1 MLKIGD
7 KITQLR
13 KSKNWSQ
20 TDLAKAIEASREAI
34 GKYERN
40 EVVPSVE
47 VAKKIADI
55 FDVTLDYLVN
65 DKTKPSFDKQ
75 TVQRLMDIDTLKDA
89 DKGHLFALIDAYLR
103 DAKTRLAYGS

>member
-13 KSKNWSQ
+13 KSKDWSQ

-47 VAKKIADI
+47 VAKKNCRY
-55 FDVTLDYLVN
+55 F
-65 DKTKPSFDKQ
+65 
-75 TVQRLMDIDTLKDA
+75 
-89 DKGHLFALIDAYLR
+89 
-103 DAKTRLAYGS
+103 

>member
-7 KITQLR
+7 KIAQLR

-55 FDVTLDYLVN
+55 FEVTLDYLVN
-65 DKTKPSFDKQ
+65 DITKPSFDKQ
-75 TVQRLMDIDTLKDA
+75 TVQRLMDIETLKDA

>member
-1 MLKIGD
+1 M
-7 KITQLR
+7 
-13 KSKNWSQ
+13 
-20 TDLAKAIEASREAI
+20 AKAIEASREVI

-40 EVVPSVE
+40 EVIPSVE

-65 DKTKPSFDKQ
+65 DTTKSAFDKQ
-75 TVQRLMDIDTLKDA
+75 TVQRILDIETLKDA

>member
-47 VAKKIADI
+47 VAKKNADI

-75 TVQRLMDIDTLKDA
+75 TMDIDTLKDA

>member
-1 MLKIGD
+1 MLRIGD

-13 KSKNWSQ
+13 KGKNWSQ
-20 TDLAKAIEASREAI
+20 TDLAKAIDASREAI

-47 VAKKIADI
+47 VAKRIADV

-65 DKTKPSFDKQ
+65 DLSKPSFDKQ
-75 TVQRLMDIDTLKDA
+75 TVQRLMDIETLKDS

-103 DAKTRLAYGS
+103 DAKTRLAYS

>member
-7 KITQLR
+7 KIAQLR
-13 KSKNWSQ
+13 KTKSWSQ
-20 TDLAKAIEASREAI
+20 SDLAKAI

-75 TVQRLMDIDTLKDA
+75 TIQRLMDIETLKDA

>member
-1 MLKIGD
+1 MLKIRD

-55 FDVTLDYLVN
+55 FDDTLDYLVN

-75 TVQRLMDIDTLKDA
+75 TMDIDTLKDA